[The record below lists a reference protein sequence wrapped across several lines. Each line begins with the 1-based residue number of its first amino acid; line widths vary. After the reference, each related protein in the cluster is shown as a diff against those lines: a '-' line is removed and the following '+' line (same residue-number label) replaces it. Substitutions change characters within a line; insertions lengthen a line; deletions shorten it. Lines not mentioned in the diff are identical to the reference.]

1 MSVAKAL
8 AMHSGGQ
15 SAAGETRVIDVTG
28 RRAVALEPAPLP
40 AGGGMDKP
48 IARPP
53 AWRRYTPYGAAAVL
67 LVAAAAWLL
76 HGAGISTYRVA
87 ADQLTIGT
95 VTRGQF
101 EDYIAVRATVAP
113 LTTYYLTTEQGGSVK
128 QVLTEDGAIVEAGQ
142 PLIVLSNTA
151 LRLEIASREADTAS
165 QINAIENTK
174 LQLEDTRFRYQSE
187 LLDIQHQLAVLKS
200 DLVRDKILLDGNAI
214 APTLYAQEQE
224 QYRYELQLRDATI
237 ASRNTEQQ
245 VRTTQLAQLRK
256 TLAWLNDNI
265 ATARASLDA
274 LTIRAP
280 TSGQLT
286 ALDAKVGESKTQ
298 GAVLG
303 QVDSRDRFKLT
314 AQVDEFYIGRVAV
327 GQTALFSLGD
337 HDFRATVVKVYPQV
351 SDGTFK
357 VDLHFTGA
365 VPGGIRVGQAIDT
378 RLQLGGTA
386 TALMLPNGPFYQ
398 DTGGQWAFVL
408 TPDGKYATR
417 RRIELGRRNPEQ
429 VEVLQGLEP
438 GERVIVS
445 SYEGFQR
452 VQQVELEKPGHQN

>member
-1 MSVAKAL
+1 
-8 AMHSGGQ
+8 
-15 SAAGETRVIDVTG
+15 
-28 RRAVALEPAPLP
+28 
-40 AGGGMDKP
+40 MDKP
-48 IARPP
+48 LARPP
-53 AWRRYTPYGAAAVL
+53 AWRRYGPYGVAAVLIIGAAAC
-67 LVAAAAWLL
+67 LL
-76 HGAGISTYRVA
+76 HGAGISTYRVP

-113 LTTYYLTTEQGGSVK
+113 LTTYYLTTEQGGTVK
-128 QVLTEDGAIVEAGQ
+128 EVPVEDGAIVKAGQ
-142 PLIVLSNTA
+142 PLIVMSNTA
-151 LRLEIASREADTAS
+151 LRLEVASREADTAS

-174 LQLEDTRFRYQSE
+174 LQLEDTRFRYQSQ

-200 DLVRDKILLDGNAI
+200 DLVRDKILLDGHAI

-224 QYRYELQLRDATI
+224 QYRYELKLRDATMV
-237 ASRNTEQQ
+237 SRNAEQQ

-256 TLAWLNDNI
+256 TLASLSENI

-280 TSGQLT
+280 TAGQLT
-286 ALDAKVGESKTQ
+286 ALDARVGESKMS

-314 AQVDEFYIGRVAV
+314 AQVDEFYIGRVAR
-327 GQTALFSLGD
+327 GQTAIFSVND
-337 HDFRATVVKVYPQV
+337 QDFHATVVKIYPQV

-357 VDLHFTGA
+357 VDLNFTGA
-365 VPGGIRVGQAIDT
+365 VPQGIRVGQAIDT

-408 TPDGKYATR
+408 TPDGRYATR
-417 RRIELGRRNPEQ
+417 RKIELGRRNPEQ

-445 SYEGFQR
+445 SYQGFQR
-452 VQQVELEKPGHQN
+452 VARVALEKPSHQN

>member
-1 MSVAKAL
+1 MSVAPVS
-8 AMHSGGQ
+8 AMRES
-15 SAAGETRVIDVTG
+15 RVVDVLS
-28 RRAVALEPAPLP
+28 RRAGTAEPVPPP
-40 AGGGMDKP
+40 ADAGMDKP

-53 AWRRYTPYGAAAVL
+53 AWRRYAPYGAAAVL
-67 LVAAAAWLL
+67 VIGVATWLL
-76 HGAGISTYRVA
+76 RGAGVSTYRVA
-87 ADQLTIGT
+87 ADQLTIGS
-95 VTRGQF
+95 VTRGAF

-113 LTTYYLTTEQGGSVK
+113 LTTYYLTTEQGGTVK
-128 QVLTEDGAIVEAGQ
+128 EVPAEDGATVKAGQ

-151 LRLEIASREADTAS
+151 LRLQVASREADTAS

-174 LQLEDTRFRYQSE
+174 LQLEDTRFRYQSQ

-214 APTLYAQEQE
+214 APTLFAQEQE
-224 QYRYELQLRDATI
+224 QYRYELKLRDATI
-237 ASRNTEQQ
+237 ASRNTEQH
-245 VRTTQLAQLRK
+245 VRTAQLAQLRK
-256 TLAWLNDNI
+256 TLAWLDDNI
-265 ATARASLDA
+265 ATARASLAA

-286 ALDAKVGESKTQ
+286 ALDARVGESKVP

-303 QVDSRDRFKLT
+303 QVDSLDRFKLT
-314 AQVDEFYIGRVAV
+314 AQVDEFYIGRVAA
-327 GQTALFSLGD
+327 GQTAVFSVGD
-337 HDFRATVVKVYPQV
+337 QDFRARVVKIYPQV

-365 VPGGIRVGQAIDT
+365 VPQGIRVGQAIDT

-408 TPDGKYATR
+408 APGGKYATR
-417 RRIELGRRNPEQ
+417 RRIELGRRNPEH

-438 GERVIVS
+438 GDRVIVS
-445 SYEGFQR
+445 SYEGYQR
-452 VQQVELEKPGHQN
+452 VDRVELEKPSHSG